1 MEVRT
6 CVTQVLLQAPGMT
19 LRGLQ
24 RGFPGSRPTAEV
36 WHTV

>member
-6 CVTQVLLQAPGMT
+6 CVTQVLLQARGMT

-24 RGFPGSRPTAEV
+24 RGFPEARSTAEV